1 MLDITSSFFVRN
13 IVLSGTSLPI
23 KAPVKIHEHSTNQM
37 TFNLAL
43 YYYKQR
49 QDLANSADFILAIP
63 DLKQYYKSI
72 NCFPF
77 RIKVLNK
84 NRAYLAD

>member
-1 MLDITSSFFVRN
+1 
-13 IVLSGTSLPI
+13 
-23 KAPVKIHEHSTNQM
+23 M

-72 NCFPF
+72 NCIPF
-77 RIKVLNK
+77 RIKALNK